1 MPERRRPK
9 PIERLQARRAEH
21 RARHPLYRIAFAVA
35 GSVVLLGGVVMLVTP
50 GPAFVLIPAG
60 LAMLAL
66 EFEWAERLLE
76 RALQA
81 AENARERAEN
91 ATRTQRVLGILGTG
105 ALIAACVAA
114 VMLVNVPVLP
124 DS

>member
-1 MPERRRPK
+1 VSERPK
-9 PIERLQARRAEH
+9 IIERLLERREQH
-21 RARHPLYRIAFAVA
+21 RTRHPLFRIAWGAA
-35 GSVVLLGGVVMLVTP
+35 GALVLTAGVIMLVTP
-50 GPAFVLIPAG
+50 GPAFVLIPVG

-76 RALQA
+76 KALDQA
-81 AENARERAEN
+81 EKAKLRAEST
-91 ATRTQRVLGILGTG
+91 TRIQRILGVLGTL
-105 ALIAACVAA
+105 AVIAACVVA

>member
-1 MPERRRPK
+1 MSERPRI
-9 PIERLQARRAEH
+9 IERLLQRQEH
-21 RARHPLYRIAFAVA
+21 HRTRHPVFRIAWGAA
-35 GSVVLLGGVVMLVTP
+35 GFLVLIAGVIMLVTP
-50 GPAFVLIPAG
+50 GPAFVLIPLG

-76 RALQA
+76 KALEE
-81 AENARERAEN
+81 AEKAKRRAEN
-91 ATRTQRVLGILGTG
+91 ATRTQRVLGIAGTL
-105 ALIAACVAA
+105 AVVAACVAA

>member
-1 MPERRRPK
+1 VSERPK
-9 PIERLQARRAEH
+9 IIERLLERREQH
-21 RARHPLYRIAFAVA
+21 KTRHKLFRVAWGVA
-35 GSVVLLGGVVMLVTP
+35 GALVLLVGVIMLVTP
-50 GPAFVLIPAG
+50 GPAFVLIPVG

-76 RALQA
+76 TALDQA
-81 AENARERAEN
+81 EKAKRRAEN
-91 ATRTQRVLGILGTG
+91 ATRTQRVLGVLGT
-105 ALIAACVAA
+105 AAVIAACIAA

>member
-1 MPERRRPK
+1 MSERPK
-9 PIERLQARRAEH
+9 FIERLLERREQH
-21 RARHPLYRIAFAVA
+21 QDRHLAFRILWGIA
-35 GSVVLLGGVVMLVTP
+35 GSLVLVGGVIMLVTP
-50 GPAFVLIPAG
+50 GPAFVLIPVG

-76 RALQA
+76 RALHA
-81 AENARERAEN
+81 AERARQRAEN
-91 ATRTQRVLGILGTG
+91 ATRTQRALGILGTC
-105 ALIAACVAA
+105 ALLAACVAA